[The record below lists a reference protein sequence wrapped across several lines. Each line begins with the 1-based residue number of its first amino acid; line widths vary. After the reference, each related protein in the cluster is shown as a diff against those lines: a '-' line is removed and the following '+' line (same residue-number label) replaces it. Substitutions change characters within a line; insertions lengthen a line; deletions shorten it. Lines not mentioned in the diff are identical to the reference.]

1 MQCGTMIVVV
11 SMPIEIAI
19 VLMMV
24 VMFDFLIVRYSLS
37 MGADCGPRIFAL
49 HSVRGKLLAHLTLV
63 MDVARSKR
71 GAGARG
77 GRGTGSAGEGGE
89 ARK

>member
-24 VMFDFLIVRYSLS
+24 VMFDCVIVRYSLS

-63 MDVARSKR
+63 MDVARPK
-71 GAGARG
+71 RG
-77 GRGTGSAGEGGE
+77 GRGGARNGIRRRGGR
-89 ARK
+89 AT

>member
-24 VMFDFLIVRYSLS
+24 VMFDFLIVRYSLN
-37 MGADCGPRIFAL
+37 MGADCGPSIFAL
-49 HSVRGKLLAHLTLV
+49 HSVRGKLLAHLT
-63 MDVARSKR
+63 
-71 GAGARG
+71 
-77 GRGTGSAGEGGE
+77 
-89 ARK
+89 